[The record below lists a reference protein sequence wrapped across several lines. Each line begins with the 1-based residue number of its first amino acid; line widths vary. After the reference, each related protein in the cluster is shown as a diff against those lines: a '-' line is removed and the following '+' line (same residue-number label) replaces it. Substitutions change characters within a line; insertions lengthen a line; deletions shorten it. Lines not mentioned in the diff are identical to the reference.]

1 MNKRLFIDDER
12 FPPDD
17 GQEWVIVRSSKEAI
31 GHCILFGCPEYISF
45 DHDLGGEDK
54 DTAMIFVKW
63 LIEADLDRTGCFIPE
78 NFSFYVH
85 SQNVNGRD
93 NIKGLIES
101 YLKHRTICKL

>member
-12 FPPDD
+12 FPPND

-45 DHDLGGEDK
+45 DHDLGGED
-54 DTAMIFVKW
+54 TAMTFVKW
-63 LIEADLDRTGCFIPE
+63 LIETDLDRDQTFIPK

-101 YLKHRTICKL
+101 YLRCRSLR